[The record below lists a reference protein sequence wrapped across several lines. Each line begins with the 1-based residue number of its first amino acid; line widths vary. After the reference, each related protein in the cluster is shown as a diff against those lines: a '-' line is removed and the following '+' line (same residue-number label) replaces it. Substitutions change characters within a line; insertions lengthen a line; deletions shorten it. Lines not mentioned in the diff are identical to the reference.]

1 MTTQHAESGLL
12 DEKPIKMDSTH
23 GLNGNA
29 GVNGHV
35 SPDAT
40 QAESKSDNVPKV
52 QDEQKGA
59 DPVVK
64 QVKNQDAFAANQ
76 TLPEQLKEEAKE
88 PDAAPDKSDL
98 QAPAEAK
105 VADENDKD
113 GPTEGKTVVAE
124 PLPDPT
130 KEVTPEPKPATGA
143 TTESQP
149 VQSPPVEDTAS
160 AVPPESATEA
170 KEPSATE
177 SVSDLTPV
185 PNAKEDVAMTDAD
198 VDAATAGPGAD
209 NAESTQETVM
219 TDAPPVTPADETSI
233 QAASS
238 SNIAK
243 DASQESPIQPTT
255 ADTSMSDAP
264 PPSAKISRSR
274 SPDDEDGPLAKR
286 AKLDKAADEVE
297 VKPKVEAKQE
307 DQMDLDQDPNTFS
320 LYLPNGEPKPLSDDS
335 LNPHPI
341 TDYQSRQLRSILALV
356 KKTKAGANFKL
367 PVSEMWPALW
377 TDYSAKIEQPID
389 ISTMEKKLRGE
400 LPKYATMA
408 DFRADVERLVKN
420 SVQFNGEVHEVTQFA
435 KNTRAGIYSRMT
447 QFTAAEPPKPEK
459 KDSVKQHPTRHTE
472 PRVTAQ
478 PAPAAAAP
486 PKPPKPAAPTP
497 QPAKS
502 AESPAFAIPAGNNG
516 MPIIR
521 RDSTK
526 GNDGRTKRPVKP
538 APNKDLVYDT
548 KRKKKLSPELRFCE
562 EVLTEIRKSKY
573 FDVNGPFMQ
582 PVDPVALNI
591 PSYHKI
597 IKKPMDLG
605 TMDQK
610 LKAGEYLSLK
620 EFDKDFDLI
629 VKNCKTFNGEDHVI
643 THVAYKLQD
652 LYKAEMGKKD
662 AWLSRHAPQTTTP
675 SQSTTSP
682 RPRDDD
688 SDHDDADSGADDE
701 ADAEYRKA
709 EQRIAT
715 LQKRLDEEN
724 KKISDIMNGGGLDF
738 DAIEVSQSVVSM
750 LQKQILAERAKLAN
764 MAPPS
769 KKAAKPSKP
778 SKPKKASG
786 ASGAA
791 AGGNKK
797 SGGSNAASSAKKTS
811 AKKPKRKMGAVEK
824 EVIAAGIADL
834 EGHQLERAI
843 EIIKQDTGQGEND
856 SGELE
861 LDIEQL
867 TEPALSKL
875 YDLAIKNFPH
885 LRAEKEKI
893 LITPAQ
899 AETPSAKP
907 KPSAATKTKKNKP
920 MSRSEQERR
929 IQQLNDLRAQASRHG
944 SGSQEPMESIEG
956 NGRASVDPAPQPAQD
971 SEDEESSEEE

>member
-1 MTTQHAESGLL
+1 MHYS
-12 DEKPIKMDSTH
+12 
-23 GLNGNA
+23 
-29 GVNGHV
+29 HV

-40 QAESKSDNVPKV
+40 QVESKSDNVPKLP
-52 QDEQKGA
+52 DEQQGA
-59 DPVVK
+59 PEDAVVK
-64 QVKNQDAFAANQ
+64 QIKNQDAFAANQ
-76 TLPEQLKEEAKE
+76 KVQGQLKEEAKE
-88 PDAAPDKSDL
+88 ADAAPQKSDL
-98 QAPAEAK
+98 SVSAEAK
-105 VADENDKD
+105 VAEENAKD
-113 GPTEGKTVVAE
+113 NPTEEKDVVAE
-124 PLPDPT
+124 PLMELA
-130 KEVTPEPKPATGA
+130 KEATPEPKPAPA
-143 TTESQP
+143 ESTEPQP
-149 VQSPPVEDTAS
+149 AQPPTDNDTAS
-160 AVPPESATEA
+160 AVPPEKSSEA
-170 KEPSATE
+170 KEPSAPE
-177 SVSDLTPV
+177 SVSDLSPV
-185 PNAKEDVAMTDAD
+185 PDAKEDVPMTD
-198 VDAATAGPGAD
+198 VDAPTAGPGAE

-219 TDAPPVTPADETSI
+219 TDAPPATPADETSI

-238 SNIAK
+238 SNMAK
-243 DASQESPIQPTT
+243 DASQASSVQPTT

-264 PPSAKISRSR
+264 PPSAKVSRSR

-286 AKLDKAADEVE
+286 AKLEKTADEVE
-297 VKPKVEAKQE
+297 VKPKVEAKQ
-307 DQMDLDQDPNTFS
+307 DQMDLDQPSGASS
-320 LYLPNGEPKPLSDDS
+320 LYLPNGEPKPLSDPS
-335 LNPHPI
+335 LNPLPI
-341 TDYQSRQLRSILALV
+341 TDYQSRQLRAILALV

-377 TDYSAKIEQPID
+377 ADYNAKIEEPID

-400 LPKYATMA
+400 LPKYPTMA
-408 DFRADVERLVKN
+408 DFKADVERLVKN
-420 SVQFNGEVHEVTQFA
+420 SIQFNGEVHEVTKYA
-435 KNTRAGIYSRMT
+435 RNTREGIYSRMG
-447 QFTAAEPPKPEK
+447 QFLAAEPPKPEK

-478 PAPAAAAP
+478 PTPAAAAP

-497 QPAKS
+497 PAKT

-521 RDSTK
+521 RDSAK

-562 EVLTEIRKSKY
+562 EVLTEIRKAKY
-573 FDVNGPFMQ
+573 FDLNAAFMQ

-610 LKAGEYLSLK
+610 LKAGEYLNLK
-620 EFDKDFDLI
+620 EFDKDFELI
-629 VKNCKTFNGEDHVI
+629 VKNCKTFNGEDHII
-643 THVAYKLQD
+643 THAAHKLHD
-652 LYKAEMGKKD
+652 LYKAEMAKKD
-662 AWLSRHAPQTTTP
+662 SWLLKHAPQTTTP
-675 SQSTTSP
+675 SQATTSP

-688 SDHDDADSGADDE
+688 SDHDDADSGEDDE
-701 ADAEYRKA
+701 TDADRKAA
-709 EQRIAT
+709 EQRIST

-738 DAIEVSQSVVSM
+738 DAIEVSQSVVMM
-750 LQKQILAERAKLAN
+750 LQKNILAERAKLAN
-764 MAPPS
+764 MAPP

-778 SKPKKASG
+778 SKPKKAGG
-786 ASGAA
+786 ASGGA
-791 AGGNKK
+791 
-797 SGGSNAASSAKKTS
+797 SGGSKRSTGGNAAGSTAKKAS

-824 EVIAAGIADL
+824 EVIAAGIAEL
-834 EGHQLERAI
+834 EGQQLERAI

-861 LDIEQL
+861 LDIELL
-867 TEPALSKL
+867 TESALSKL
-875 YDLAIKNFPH
+875 YDIAIKSFPH
-885 LRAEKEKI
+885 LRAEKEKS

-907 KPSAATKTKKNKP
+907 KPSSASKSKKNKP
-920 MSRSEQERR
+920 MSRVEQERR

-956 NGRASVDPAPQPAQD
+956 NGRASVDPVPQPAQD